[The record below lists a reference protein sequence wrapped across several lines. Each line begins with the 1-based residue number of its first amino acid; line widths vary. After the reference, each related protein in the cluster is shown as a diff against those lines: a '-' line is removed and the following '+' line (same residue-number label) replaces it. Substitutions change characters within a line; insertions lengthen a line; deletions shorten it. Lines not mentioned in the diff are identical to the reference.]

1 MKGDKEMFKNGD
13 IVRIKEGY
21 LDSKKEG
28 NYRYAVVNVNE
39 DTNRYMISCLN
50 SGLSLGSVELVDGDM
65 ITNSHIYYDYENE
78 EVLTD
83 WDLTIIYEDLKAMGD
98 VEDETAEDYIS
109 NCTTGNGQLDTYTN
123 INQYYDFLTR

>member
-1 MKGDKEMFKNGD
+1 MFKNGD

-21 LDSKKEG
+21 LNSKKEG

-65 ITNSHIYYDYENE
+65 ITKSYIYYDYDVG

-83 WDLTIIYEDLKAMGD
+83 KDLIKAFHELKADG
-98 VEDETAEDYIS
+98 EIEEETAEEYIS
-109 NCTTGNGQLDTYTN
+109 NCTTGNGLLDTYTN
-123 INQYYDFLTR
+123 INQFYDDITR